1 MYYMNLGI
9 TSAMIS
15 VLYVVLKMA
24 LNYKESP
31 KPNLKDGIMV
41 FMCSLISLYGI
52 EQYSISKP
60 KIIEV
65 ITTPPDF

>member
-1 MYYMNLGI
+1 MNLGI
-9 TSAMIS
+9 TSAIIS
-15 VLYVVLKMA
+15 ILYVILKMA

-31 KPNLKDGIMV
+31 KPNLKDGVSV
-41 FMCSLISLYGI
+41 FLCSLISLYGI
-52 EQYSISKP
+52 EQYSIAKP

>member
-1 MYYMNLGI
+1 MNLGL
-9 TSAMIS
+9 TSAIIS
-15 VLYVVLKMA
+15 IVYVILNMA
-24 LNYKESP
+24 MHYKESP
-31 KPNLKDGIMV
+31 KPNIKDGIAV
-41 FMCSLISLYGI
+41 FMCSLVSLYGI